1 VKAFLTVIGHDRVG
15 IIADVSAKLRD
26 NNVNILDITQTILH
40 NYFTMVMFL
49 SLESSDL
56 DIQGLQEAFKDFD
69 ENLEVRIQSEEIFNS
84 MHRL

>member
-1 VKAFLTVIGHDRVG
+1 MKAFLTVIGHDRVG

-26 NNVNILDITQTILH
+26 HNVNILDITQTILH
-40 NYFTMVMFL
+40 DYFTMVMFL
-49 SLESSDL
+49 SLEKSDL
-56 DIQGLQEAFKDFD
+56 DIQGLQGSFKEFD

>member
-1 VKAFLTVIGHDRVG
+1 MKAFLTVIGHDRVG

-40 NYFTMVMFL
+40 DYFTMVMFL
-49 SLESSDL
+49 SLEQSDL
-56 DIQGLQEAFKDFD
+56 DIQGLQDAFKDFD
-69 ENLEVRIQSEEIFNS
+69 NNLEIRIQSEEIFNS

>member
-1 VKAFLTVIGHDRVG
+1 MKAFLTVIGHDRVG

-49 SLESSDL
+49 SLESSEL

>member
-1 VKAFLTVIGHDRVG
+1 MKAFLTVIGHDRVG

>member
-1 VKAFLTVIGHDRVG
+1 MKAFLTVIGHDRVG

-26 NNVNILDITQTILH
+26 HNVNILDITQTILH
-40 NYFTMVMFL
+40 DYFTMVMFL
-49 SLESSDL
+49 SLEKSDL
-56 DIQGLQEAFKDFD
+56 DIQGLQDSFKEFD

>member
-1 VKAFLTVIGHDRVG
+1 MKAFLTVIGHDRVG

-40 NYFTMVMFL
+40 EYFTMVMFL
-49 SLESSDL
+49 SLESSEL
-56 DIQGLQEAFKDFD
+56 DIQGLQDAFKDFD
-69 ENLEVRIQSEEIFNS
+69 ANLEVRIQSEEIFNS

>member
-1 VKAFLTVIGHDRVG
+1 MKAFLTVIGHDRVG
-15 IIADVSAKLRD
+15 IIAEISAKLAK

-40 NYFTMVMFL
+40 DYFTMVMFL
-49 SLESSDL
+49 SLENSSL
-56 DIQGLQEAFKDFD
+56 DIQELQKEFSDFD